1 MIEVEKK
8 FIINEANLPKLLD
21 GADFL
26 NQKKFTDTYWD
37 TPNYSLT
44 TTDFWLRSRDG
55 RFELKVPMLG
65 GGKRVVDQYEEL
77 ESDEQISDKLNLPR
91 GRLEEELRKADYKPL
106 ATITTLRKK
115 YKKDDFIVDVD
126 ELDFGYNI
134 VEVELMVND
143 KSEIDDAVNKIISFA
158 NSHNLA
164 VGQVRGKIV
173 EYLRR
178 NNTRHYRA
186 LIDSGVVKE

>member
-8 FIINEANLPKLLD
+8 FLVEENDIPKLLVE
-21 GADFL
+21 ADFL
-26 NQKKFTDTYWD
+26 NEKKFTDTYWD
-37 TPNYSLT
+37 TLNYSLT

-65 GGKRVVDQYEEL
+65 GGKRVIDQYEEL

-91 GRLEEELRKADYKPL
+91 GILEEELRKNDYKPF

-115 YKKDDFIVDVD
+115 YKKDGFIIDVD

-134 VEVELMVND
+134 VEVELMVD
-143 KSEIDDAVNKIISFA
+143 EKIEIDTAVQKILSFA
-158 NSHNLA
+158 HRYNLS
-164 VGQVRGKIV
+164 VNQVRGKIV
-173 EYLRR
+173 EYIRR
-178 NNTRHYRA
+178 SSSKHYKA
-186 LIDSGVVKE
+186 LVDAGVARE

>member
-1 MIEVEKK
+1 MGAEFINEKK
-8 FIINEANLPKLLD
+8 FI
-21 GADFL
+21 
-26 NQKKFTDTYWD
+26 DTYWD
-37 TPNYSLT
+37 TPNYTLT
-44 TTDFWLRSRDG
+44 TTDFWLRSRGG

-77 ESDEQISDKLNLPR
+77 DSDNQISQKLKLPE
-91 GRLEEELRKADYKPL
+91 GVLEEELKKANYKPF
-106 ATITTLRKK
+106 ATITTIRKK
-115 YKKDDFIVDVD
+115 YKKDGFIIDID

-143 KSEIDDAVNKIISFA
+143 KNEIDNAIEKILSFA
-158 NSHNLA
+158 NSHNLE

-178 NNTRHYRA
+178 NNSKHYKA
-186 LIDSGVVKE
+186 LIDAGIVKE

>member
-8 FIINEANLPKLLD
+8 FLIDKGGLAKLLE
-21 GADFL
+21 GAEFV
-26 NQKKFTDTYWD
+26 NERKFTDTYWD
-37 TPNYSLT
+37 TSDHSLT

-65 GGKRVVDQYEEL
+65 GGKRIVDQYEEL
-77 ESDEQISDKLNLPR
+77 EADSQISDKLNLQQ
-91 GRLEEELRKADYKPL
+91 GTLEEELKKANYKPFG
-106 ATITTLRKK
+106 AITTIRKK
-115 YKKDDFIVDVD
+115 YKKDGFIIDVD

-134 VEVELMVND
+134 VEVELMIND
-143 KSEIDDAVNKIISFA
+143 KNEIDNAIEKILSFA
-158 NSHNLA
+158 DSNNLE

-178 NNTRHYRA
+178 NNAKHYRA
-186 LIDSGVVKE
+186 LADAGIVKE